1 MLRKVPPAGD
11 GPTVP
16 VAEAE
21 KPRWRTVLF
30 PLEVTSR
37 QPQAYGTRL
46 RKPKAPSVT
55 DLPLDLGQVIPPH
68 EAPLFSP
75 LARGSDVI
83 PGKGRVD
90 PQQPGSAG
98 GVGVEGR
105 GATQSP
111 VPRVHSLLET
121 EAQCESQ

>member
-1 MLRKVPPAGD
+1 MENGPFPP
-11 GPTVP
+11 
-16 VAEAE
+16 
-21 KPRWRTVLF
+21 
-30 PLEVTSR
+30 EVTSR
-37 QPQAYGTRL
+37 QPQANGTQL

-55 DLPLDLGQVIPPH
+55 DSPLDLGQVIPPH

-75 LARGSDVI
+75 LARGPDVI

-90 PQQPGSAG
+90 PQQPGAVG

-111 VPRVHSLLET
+111 VPRAHSLLET
-121 EAQCESQ
+121 EAQREPQ